1 MGFLGLF
8 RGKGKDIEIP
18 PPPPPILPSEPI
30 PAPLGVPPEPVVFEE
45 PKKIEPVR
53 KDAPP
58 MNLDD
63 FFPQGKPPVFG
74 LSRPEIPDFSRPIAP
89 KPELKSVAPE
99 DFGSAIF
106 EEDSTEM
113 HIPEPVAPMTEEH
126 FQGISPALRQIEEVE
141 LAREVRKPVITKPL
155 FVKADDYKSI
165 LGAMSVIKVKIED
178 SEKIL
183 NDLNELKN
191 LKDKSFEK
199 WRTELEDIQRKL
211 LYVDKTLYEK
221 R

>member
-1 MGFLGLF
+1 
-8 RGKGKDIEIP
+8 
-18 PPPPPILPSEPI
+18 
-30 PAPLGVPPEPVVFEE
+30 VPEP
-45 PKKIEPVR
+45 
-53 KDAPP
+53 
-58 MNLDD
+58 
-63 FFPQGKPPVFG
+63 
-74 LSRPEIPDFSRPIAP
+74 
-89 KPELKSVAPE
+89 ELRSVTPE
-99 DFGSAIF
+99 DFGIF
-106 EEDSTEM
+106 EDDSAEI
-113 HIPEPVAPMTEEH
+113 HNPEPVAPEEQ
-126 FQGISPALRQIEEVE
+126 FKGISPALKQIEEIE
-141 LAREVRKPVITKPL
+141 LQREVRKPVITKPL